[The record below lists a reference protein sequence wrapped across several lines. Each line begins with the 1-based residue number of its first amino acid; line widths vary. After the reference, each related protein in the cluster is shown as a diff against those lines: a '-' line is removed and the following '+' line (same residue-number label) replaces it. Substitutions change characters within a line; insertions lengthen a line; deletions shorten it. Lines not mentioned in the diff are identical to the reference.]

1 MHNVVWITLLLFAFD
16 RVIQHPAAGKCAYT
30 ISKKQI
36 VKKLQL
42 KSITNIFPGQC
53 STANFDSSTIAVEQF
68 WPNAAKIRI
77 LAVANDAAPSW
88 SIVVVLDK

>member
-36 VKKLQL
+36 VIREALIKKYH
-42 KSITNIFPGQC
+42 
-53 STANFDSSTIAVEQF
+53 
-68 WPNAAKIRI
+68 
-77 LAVANDAAPSW
+77 
-88 SIVVVLDK
+88 